1 MSIFAGEILIKMASI
16 ASWIY
21 DKPLRG
27 RYTFTHD
34 EVVRAFPD
42 MSAGSIA
49 RALTREVSKGKV
61 MSPLR
66 GFYVIVPDEYMLRGA
81 VPQPFY
87 LDDMMRHA
95 GRKYYVALMS
105 AASYHGASHQVP
117 LRFSVMIEPPS
128 MRDKKGEKY
137 LTHYFCKSSI
147 PDAYVERRQT
157 RTGYINVSCPELTAV
172 DLITYQAKSGSITR
186 AATVLAELAEKTD
199 FSRLTPEFVEQV
211 PVSSMQRLGYILDEV
226 LDETVAAEQVMG
238 LLKDSGVV
246 LQYVPLK
253 AGKESTGCERNAKW
267 KIIVNETI
275 EIDEL

>member
-1 MSIFAGEILIKMASI
+1 MASI

-27 RYTFTHD
+27 NYTFTHD
-34 EVVRAFPD
+34 EVAQAFPE

-49 RALTREVSKGKV
+49 RALTREVSKGRI

-66 GFYVIVPDEYMLRGA
+66 GFYVIVPDEYVLRGA
-81 VPQPFY
+81 VPQSFY
-87 LDDMMRHA
+87 LDDMMRHL
-95 GRKYYVALMS
+95 GRKYYVALLS

-117 LRFSVMIEPPS
+117 LRFSVMIEPPA

-137 LTHYFCKSSI
+137 LTHYFCKSHI
-147 PDAYVERRQT
+147 PEAYVERRQT
-157 RTGYINVSCPELTAV
+157 RTGYILE
-172 DLITYQAKSGSITR
+172 
-186 AATVLAELAEKTD
+186 
-199 FSRLTPEFVEQV
+199 
-211 PVSSMQRLGYILDEV
+211 EV
-226 LDETVAAEQVMG
+226 LEESEAAEPVLG
-238 LLKDSGVV
+238 LLKCSSSV

-253 AGKESTGCERNAKW
+253 AGKSSEGCERNTKW

>member
-1 MSIFAGEILIKMASI
+1 MASI
-16 ASWIY
+16 ANWIY

-27 RYTFTHD
+27 NYTFSHY
-34 EVVRAFPD
+34 EVVQAFPN

-49 RALTREVSKGKV
+49 RALTREVGKGRI

-81 VPQPFY
+81 VPQSFY
-87 LDDMMRHA
+87 LDDMMHHL
-95 GRKYYVALMS
+95 GRRYYVALLS

-117 LRFSVMIEPPS
+117 LRFSVMIEPPA

-137 LTHYFCKSSI
+137 LTHYFCKSQI
-147 PDAYVERRQT
+147 LETYVERRQT

-172 DLITYQAKSGSITR
+172 DLLTYQAKTGSVSR
-186 AATVLAELAEKTD
+186 AATVLAELAEKLD
-199 FSRLTPEFVEQV
+199 FGKFGEDFLKVV
-211 PVSSMQRLGYILDEV
+211 PMSSMQRLGYILDEV
-226 LDETVAAEQVMG
+226 LEEREAAASVFG
-238 LLKDSGVV
+238 LLKCSSSV

-253 AGKESTGCERNAKW
+253 AGKSSKGCERNAKW
-267 KIIVNETI
+267 KVIVNETI